1 MTGPAQVR
9 KGRRRPPAHWGLLAF
24 GLVTLFIALLL
35 QGYGRHQLGG
45 SGTALPA
52 TQEAASVPGNSAVVY
67 RGSAGLTSRGLP
79 ARTVA
84 LTFDDGPDARWTP
97 RILDVLKQQHV
108 PATFFVVGS
117 RVAEQGGLIRRILG
131 EGHEIGSH
139 TYTHENLAT
148 LPAWRSRLE
157 LSLTQLALAGA
168 DGVNTSLFRPPY
180 SATPD
185 ALTNRDV
192 AMLRRVTDAGYVVAL
207 SDRDSRDWQRP
218 GVEQIVAN
226 SAPVDTG
233 GTILLMHDAGGDRSQ
248 TVAALP
254 DVIAR
259 YRAAGFQFTT
269 LTGGLGLTP
278 GAADREIGGV
288 RRWQGDAMVL
298 AVSIANGLTFL
309 ITWLLLPLGVLSVL
323 RLLLLMAF
331 ARWHVGIAGRRQ
343 SEDGWEPSVSL
354 LVPAYNEAVGIEATL
369 RSIAGTY
376 PDLQVVV
383 IDDGSTDGTADIA
396 EALVLPGVEVVRQAN
411 AGKAAALNTGLT
423 HVRHDIVV
431 MVDGDTVFEPDTVRQ
446 LVQPLRDPA
455 VGAVSGNT
463 KVGNRSGILGR
474 WQHLEYVI
482 GFNLDRRMYDVL
494 NCMPTVPGAAGAF
507 RREALEA
514 VGGVSTDT
522 LAEDTDLTMAV
533 TRAGWRV
540 VYEERARAWTE
551 APATLNALWRQ
562 RYRWCYGTLQSIW
575 KHRRAVL
582 EGGPGKSLG
591 LFGLPYLML
600 FQVLLPLL
608 APVIDVFA
616 VYGLL
621 FLDPMKVAAFWFGY
635 LVLQLAGGA
644 YALRLDRE
652 SLKPLWTLP
661 LQQFV
666 YRQLMYLIVLA
677 SVISAFAGIRLPWHK
692 LERTGNVTIQPQG

>member
-1 MTGPAQVR
+1 
-9 KGRRRPPAHWGLLAF
+9 LAF
-24 GLVTLFIALLL
+24 GLLTLLVALLL

-45 SGTALPA
+45 SGTALPTDSTA
-52 TQEAASVPGNSAVVY
+52 VAIPGGGAVVY
-67 RGSAGLTSRGLP
+67 GGPDGLTSRGLP

-97 RILDVLKQQHV
+97 QILDVLKREQV

-117 RVAEQGGLIRRILG
+117 RVAEHSGLVRRVLA
-131 EGHEIGSH
+131 EGHEVGSH
-139 TYTHENLAT
+139 TYTHENLST

-157 LSLTQLALAGA
+157 LSLSQLALAGSA
-168 DGVNTSLFRPPY
+168 GVNTSLFRPPY
-180 SATPD
+180 SATPE
-185 ALTNRDV
+185 ALTGRDEV
-192 AMLRRVTDAGYVVAL
+192 MLRRVTDAGYVVAL

-218 GVEQIVAN
+218 GIDQIVSNA
-226 SAPVDTG
+226 APA
-233 GTILLMHDAGGDRSQ
+233 GTAGAIVLLHDAGGDRSQ

-254 DVIAR
+254 ALIER

-278 GAADREIGGV
+278 GAADREVDAV

-298 AVSIANGLTFL
+298 AVRIADGIAVG
-309 ITWLLLPLGVLSVL
+309 ITWLLLPLGILSVL
-323 RLLLLMAF
+323 RLLILMAF
-331 ARWHVGIAGRRQ
+331 ARWHVGVAGRRQ
-343 SEDGWEPSVSL
+343 SEDEWEPAVTV

-383 IDDGSTDGTADIA
+383 IDDGSTDATADIA
-396 EALVLPGVEVVRQAN
+396 EALALPGVEVVRQAN
-411 AGKAAALNTGLT
+411 AGKAAALNTGLL
-423 HVRHDIVV
+423 HCRSDIVV
-431 MVDGDTVFEPDTVRQ
+431 MVDGDTVFEPDTIAQ

-463 KVGNRSGILGR
+463 KVGNRGGILGR

-507 RREALEA
+507 RREALVA

-575 KHRRAVL
+575 KHRHAVV
-582 EGGPGKSLG
+582 EGGPGRSQG
-591 LFGLPYLML
+591 LVGLP
-600 FQVLLPLL
+600 
-608 APVIDVFA
+608 
-616 VYGLL
+616 
-621 FLDPMKVAAFWFGY
+621 
-635 LVLQLAGGA
+635 
-644 YALRLDRE
+644 
-652 SLKPLWTLP
+652 
-661 LQQFV
+661 
-666 YRQLMYLIVLA
+666 
-677 SVISAFAGIRLPWHK
+677 
-692 LERTGNVTIQPQG
+692 

>member
-1 MTGPAQVR
+1 VK

-45 SGTALPA
+45 SGTAIPA
-52 TQEAASVPGNSAVVY
+52 LNAADQAAATVPGNGAVVY
-67 RGSAGLTSRGLP
+67 GGPQGLTSRGLP

-84 LTFDDGPDARWTP
+84 LTFDDGPDVKWTP
-97 RILDVLKQQHV
+97 RILDVLKQEHV

-148 LPAWRSRLE
+148 LPDWRSRLE
-157 LSLTQLALAGA
+157 LSLNQLALAGA
-168 DGVNTSLFRPPY
+168 AGINTSLFRPPY
-180 SATPD
+180 SATPE
-185 ALTNRDV
+185 ALTARDV
-192 AMLRRVTDAGYVVAL
+192 DMLRRVTDAGYVVAL
-207 SDRDSRDWQRP
+207 SDQDSRDWQRP
-218 GVEQIVAN
+218 GVPQIVAN
-226 SAPVDTG
+226 AAPVGTA

-254 DVIAR
+254 EVIER
-259 YRAAGFQFTT
+259 YRAAGYEFTT
-269 LTGGLGLTP
+269 VTGGLGLDP
-278 GAADREIGGV
+278 GSADRKVDGV

-298 AVSIANGLTFL
+298 AVRIADGLTFG

-331 ARWHVGIAGRRQ
+331 ARWHVGVVKGRQ
-343 SEDGWEPSVSL
+343 SEDEWAPPVTV

-383 IDDGSTDGTADIA
+383 IDDGSTDDTAGIA
-396 EALVLPGVEVVRQAN
+396 EALALPAVEVVRQPN
-411 AGKAAALNTGLT
+411 AGKAAALNTGLA
-423 HVRHDIVV
+423 HARNDIVV

-463 KVGNRSGILGR
+463 KVGNRGGILGR

-507 RREALEA
+507 RREALDA

-575 KHRRAVL
+575 KHRHATV
-582 EGGPGKSLG
+582 EGGPGRALG

-600 FQVLLPLL
+600 FQVFLPLL

-616 VYGLL
+616 LYGLL
-621 FLDPMKVAAFWFGY
+621 FLDPLTVISFWLGY
-635 LVLQLAGGA
+635 LVLQLLGGA
-644 YALRLDRE
+644 YALRLDNE

-666 YRQLMYLIVLA
+666 YRQLMYLVVLA
-677 SVISAFAGIRLPWHK
+677 SVISALAGIRLPWHK
-692 LERTGNVTIQPQG
+692 LERTGNVTVQPQS

>member
-1 MTGPAQVR
+1 ARIP
-9 KGRRRPPAHWGLLAF
+9 
-24 GLVTLFIALLL
+24 
-35 QGYGRHQLGG
+35 GG
-45 SGTALPA
+45 G
-52 TQEAASVPGNSAVVY
+52 AVVY
-67 RGSAGLTSRGLP
+67 GGPDGLTSRALP

-84 LTFDDGPDARWTP
+84 LTFDDGPDPRWTP
-97 RILDVLKQQHV
+97 RVLDVLRRERV

-117 RVAEQGGLIRRILG
+117 RVVEHGGIVRRTLA
-131 EGHEIGSH
+131 EGHEVGSH

-157 LSLTQLALAGA
+157 LSLDQLALAGA
-168 DGVNTSLFRPPY
+168 AGINTSLFRPPY

-185 ALTNRDV
+185 ALTDRDV

-207 SDRDSRDWQRP
+207 SDQDSRDWQRP
-218 GVEQIVAN
+218 GVDRIVA
-226 SAPVDTG
+226 SATPTG
-233 GTILLMHDAGGDRSQ
+233 SAGTIVLMHDAGGDRSQ
-248 TVAALP
+248 TLAALP
-254 DVIAR
+254 GIIER
-259 YRAAGFQFTT
+259 YRAAGYEFTT

-278 GAADREIGGV
+278 GSADRGV
-288 RRWQGDAMVL
+288 DTMRRWQGDAMVL
-298 AVSIANGLTFL
+298 AVRIADGLAFG
-309 ITWLLLPLGVLSVL
+309 ITWLLLPLGILSVL

-331 ARWHVGIAGRRQ
+331 ARKHVGVVKRRQ
-343 SEDGWEPSVSL
+343 GEDEWQPPVTL

-383 IDDGSTDGTADIA
+383 IDDGSTDGTADLA
-396 EALVLPGVEVVRQAN
+396 EALALPGVEVVRQAN
-411 AGKAAALNTGLT
+411 AGKAAALNTGLV
-423 HVRHDIVV
+423 HCRNEIVV
-431 MVDGDTVFEPDTVRQ
+431 MVDGDTVFEPDTVR
-446 LVQPLRDPA
+446 LIVQPLRDPA

-463 KVGNRSGILGR
+463 KVGNRGGILGR

-482 GFNLDRRMYDVL
+482 GFNLDRRMYDLL

-507 RREALEA
+507 RREALDA

-551 APATLNALWRQ
+551 APSTLNALWRQ

-575 KHRRAVL
+575 KHRRAVV
-582 EGGPGKSLG
+582 EGGPGRSLG
-591 LFGLPYLML
+591 LVGLPYLML

-616 VYGLL
+616 IYGLL
-621 FLDPMKVAAFWFGY
+621 FLDPVKVAGFWFAY
-635 LVLQLAGGA
+635 LILQLLGGA

-652 SLKPLWTLP
+652 SLRPLWTLP

-666 YRQLMYLIVLA
+666 YRQLMYLVVLA
-677 SVISAFAGIRLPWHK
+677 SVISALAGIRLPWHK
-692 LERTGNVTIQPQG
+692 LERTGGVTVQPRS

>member
-1 MTGPAQVR
+1 VTGTARFR

-52 TQEAASVPGNSAVVY
+52 TQEAASVPGDGAVVY
-67 RGSAGLTSRGLP
+67 RGAAGLTSRGLP

-84 LTFDDGPDARWTP
+84 LTFDDGPDAKWTP
-97 RILDVLKQQHV
+97 RILDVLQQQHV

-185 ALTNRDV
+185 ALTTRDL

-218 GVEQIVAN
+218 GVDQIVAN
-226 SAPVDTG
+226 SAPVG
-233 GTILLMHDAGGDRSQ
+233 SAGTILLMHDAGGDRSQ

-254 DVIAR
+254 EVIAR

-269 LTGGLGLTP
+269 LTGGLGLAP
-278 GAADREIGGV
+278 GAADREVGGV

-331 ARWHVGIAGRRQ
+331 ARWHVGIVGRRQ
-343 SEDGWEPSVSL
+343 GEGEWEPPVSL

-396 EALVLPGVEVVRQAN
+396 EALGLPGVEVVRQAN

-423 HVRHDIVV
+423 YVRHDIVV

-575 KHRRAVL
+575 KHRRAVV

-621 FLDPMKVAAFWFGY
+621 FLDPLKVVAFWFGY

-644 YALRLDRE
+644 YALRLDKE